1 MTFLTHYGILHMCSG
16 HKVPQHKTSTR
27 GFYMV
32 KLNDVDLEKMVV
44 MMADMLQEGSLSAAR
59 FDNKE
64 ILWID
69 SAESFLLLNFS
80 NNMFKVADKIYH
92 LIHHISDEAIVE
104 CAENVGIIEI
114 DEDGNITFTDDE
126 EN

>member
-1 MTFLTHYGILHMCSG
+1 
-16 HKVPQHKTSTR
+16 
-27 GFYMV
+27 MV

-92 LIHHISDEAIVE
+92 LVDDISEQAIAE
-104 CAENVGIIEI
+104 WAENVGIIEI